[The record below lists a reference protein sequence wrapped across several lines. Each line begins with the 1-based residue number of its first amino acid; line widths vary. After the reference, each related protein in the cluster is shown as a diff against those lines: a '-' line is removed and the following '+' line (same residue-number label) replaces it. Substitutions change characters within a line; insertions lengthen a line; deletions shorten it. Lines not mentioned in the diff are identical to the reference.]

1 MKIYKKVF
9 KKFDSEKGL
18 TLDHRPDYTAPKG
31 NKHRVREELFK
42 LKSEFGHEQVLHRM
56 LAEEIQ
62 DDKPFK
68 YPEEYQLADD
78 ALEKGMKTNFVAK
91 PDDFKTKGPDFAAQQ
106 AAIDKYLVK
115 DQLNLEDEKDRKK
128 EQFAKEKKLED
139 WLWT

>member
-1 MKIYKKVF
+1 M
-9 KKFDSEKGL
+9 
-18 TLDHRPDYTAPKG
+18 
-31 NKHRVREELFK
+31 
-42 LKSEFGHEQVLHRM
+42 
-56 LAEEIQ
+56 
-62 DDKPFK
+62 
-68 YPEEYQLADD
+68 ADD